1 MIVNMLYH
9 FPASE
14 INRFLKMISVYL
26 LLSFSYQYNFY
37 LQDIEAVVQRAIE
50 LANEV
55 DVVSNTIDYQLSNLS
70 LHAELLI
77 TCV

>member
-1 MIVNMLYH
+1 MLYH

-37 LQDIEAVVQRAIE
+37 VQDIEAVVQRAIE